1 MDAHEAIS
9 ADPQSGSS
17 LAKRF
22 TIDEANRAIPLIRR
36 ITEDVVACYRRFQEV
51 DSRHRELTDR
61 GELNDR
67 IVPLEDV
74 EKIGDE
80 RDRIRDRLLELR
92 DELSEIGVELKDW
105 EMGLIDF
112 PGMRGERDV
121 CLCWKLGEKSV
132 AYWHEIRAG
141 YGGRKAIDEEFE
153 EACER

>member
-1 MDAHEAIS
+1 MDAHEAVS

-17 LAKRF
+17 PAKHF

-51 DSRHRELTDR
+51 DARHRELTDR
-61 GELNDR
+61 GELHDR

-80 RDRIRDRLLELR
+80 RDRLRDRLLELR
-92 DELSEIGVELKDW
+92 DELCEIGVELKDW
-105 EMGLIDF
+105 EMGLVDF

-132 AYWHEIRAG
+132 GYWHEIRAG
-141 YGGRKAIDEEFE
+141 FGGRKAIDKEFE